1 MAEYSPLIT
10 RLITELGRLPGIG
23 KKSAQRLAFHV
34 LEMPLERAQSLA
46 DTILEAR
53 KQIHFCPVCC
63 NLTDLPL
70 CEVCSAGE
78 AGKREG
84 NTLCVVESPR
94 DVAAMERIHE
104 YKGLYHVLHGAIS
117 PMRDVGPESLKL
129 RELLTRLQEHPEI
142 EELII
147 ATNPT
152 VEGEATALYIARL
165 LKSSGIRCTRI
176 AHGLPMGGDIEYTDE
191 VTLARAL
198 QGRQEI

>member
-34 LEMPLERAQSLA
+34 LEMPMEKAESLA
-46 DTILEAR
+46 ATILEAR
-53 KQIHFCPVCC
+53 RQIHFCPVCC

-70 CEVCSAGE
+70 CEVCASGE
-78 AGKREG
+78 AGRRDVS
-84 NTLCVVESPR
+84 TLCVVESPR

-117 PMRDVGPESLKL
+117 PMRDIGPESLKL

-176 AHGLPMGGDIEYTDE
+176 AHGLPMGGDIEFTDE